1 MTSIMLVVSNTSP
14 ILNLAIIGHLN
25 LIKDQFVQ
33 VIVPPG
39 VLAELKINE
48 DRPGSL
54 AMQAAI
60 AEGWIQVQPLTQSQT
75 IVQLLRQTLD
85 HGEAEAIALALE
97 KQADWI
103 LLDERDGRK
112 MAKSLGLNITGILGI
127 LLKAKQSGSVSL
139 LKPALDDLTQI
150 AGFRIAPTLM
160 AQILAMDG

>member
-1 MTSIMLVVSNTSP
+1 MLVVSNTSP
-14 ILNLAIIGHLN
+14 ILNLAIIGYLN
-25 LIKDQFVQ
+25 LIKDQFAQ

-85 HGEAEAIALALE
+85 QGESEAIALALE
-97 KQADWI
+97 QQADWI

-127 LLKAKQSGSVSL
+127 LLKAKHSGSLSL

-160 AQILAMDG
+160 AQILAMDVRH

>member
-1 MTSIMLVVSNTSP
+1 MLVVSNTSP

-85 HGEAEAIALALE
+85 HGESEAIALALE

-112 MAKSLGLNITGILGI
+112 MAKSLGLKITGILGI

>member
-1 MTSIMLVVSNTSP
+1 MLVVSNTSP

-25 LIKDQFVQ
+25 LIKDQFAQ
-33 VIVPPG
+33 VIVPSG

-85 HGEAEAIALALE
+85 QGESEAIALALE
-97 KQADWI
+97 QQAGLI

-127 LLKAKQSGSVSL
+127 LLKAKQSGSLSL
-139 LKPALDDLTQI
+139 LKPTLDDLTQI

-160 AQILAMDG
+160 AQILAMDDRH